1 MKNRSKMMRKIAAAM
16 GICASLV
23 LGAAAAPLMAEA
35 ATSNV
40 DGAMIRNEPSTDAGI
55 IGSLYEGDEVTILG
69 SKQSGD
75 GYTWY
80 YIQLD
85 NGNTG
90 YVRGDLLNVDDSELE
105 SIGLEGEVS
114 GEEEAQETE
123 EAAQEPEEEAVETG
137 EEAAAE
143 ENTEA
148 EQAPEQAAQE
158 PEQEAAEQPQETAP
172 AEPAADG
179 SYDASKD
186 PNANL
191 RLVYENGENG
201 SGSWY
206 VYNDDNG
213 TKIRVGEMTASAQ
226 QEQPAQAGAGP
237 WKTAAIVFGII
248 AIALAAFVLFMLKS
262 IRDDRN
268 NSARR
273 RAARENNDNLPADSG
288 YEEDEFFF
296 VDGEEEIGQ
305 DADELSHDPET
316 FEDSTL
322 TVEEP
327 EEIGEDE
334 IPDVTAKAAAFAEED
349 FEEPAGEEDIP
360 FDEAPAEEEPD
371 EVTEVLPEEEPW
383 QDAVEPETEEAGM
396 EQAPNEAAF
405 EDEIPGDAAAE
416 EVSEE
421 YYEQED
427 YPDEEE
433 EAFDEGSEDYGGEGD
448 PDSEEYSE
456 EDYEED
462 FEDYDD
468 DSSEEFEDGAG
479 ARSSKK
485 SGGVSGFLRKLFGTD
500 SREDVEDDYEDDEYA
515 DDEEFVF
522 DEYKEYPE
530 DVDLLPREEAPLDD
544 ADDLDEEPLDEGD
557 APRERLSVQR
567 VMKNAGKE
575 NGGID
580 IADSALEELD
590 DEQLSEPL
598 FDEDD
603 DMEYSFLGNRRRR

>member
-23 LGAAAAPLMAEA
+23 LGAAAGPLMAEA

-148 EQAPEQAAQE
+148 AQAPEEAAQE
-158 PEQEAAEQPQETAP
+158 PEQEAAGQPQETAP

-226 QEQPAQAGAGP
+226 QGQPAQAGAGP

-273 RAARENNDNLPADSG
+273 RAARENNDNPPADSG

-296 VDGEEEIGQ
+296 VDGEEGIGQ

-334 IPDVTAKAAAFAEED
+334 IPDVTAQAAALAEED

-360 FDEAPAEEEPD
+360 FDEAPEAEEAD
-371 EVTEVLPEEEPW
+371 EVPEALPEEEPE
-383 QDAVEPETEEAGM
+383 QDAAIPETEE
-396 EQAPNEAAF
+396 AF
-405 EDEIPGDAAAE
+405 EDEIPGEGAAD

-427 YPDEEE
+427 YPDEDEEVFDE
-433 EAFDEGSEDYGGEGD
+433 EAEDFDDEDD
-448 PDSEEYSE
+448 PDSEEYGE
-456 EDYEED
+456 EEYEEE
-462 FEDYDD
+462 FEDFDD
-468 DSSEEFEDGAG
+468 DSSEEYEDGTG
-479 ARSSKK
+479 TKSSKK
-485 SGGVSGFLRKLFGTD
+485 TGGVSGFFRKLFGTD
-500 SREDVEDDYEDDEYA
+500 SREDTEDDYEDDDYA

-575 NGGID
+575 DGGID
-580 IADSALEELD
+580 IADSALDEAAEDEE
-590 DEQLSEPL
+590 LSEPL